1 MKVQVITS
9 EKLLWSPASPTTA
22 LALVAL
28 ADAFMACTSLI
39 LFLIANTSQPVSN
52 SDSSSRFEVGPAWT
66 QRFRQI
72 RWTIHTQ
79 FTECKQT
86 DKVKDLPWLTSRK
99 FLEEGGVQVRTQLAY
114 LFPDNLHRSKNWR
127 APRPTSSELQVP
139 PGDVS
144 HKCANLKAGVYI
156 ISIVEF
162 SAIYGMVAVK
172 HTFGLQENGRGAAT
186 IPYINPNFRYWLGER
201 YTNHTS
207 ILLPLNTISPPQNVF
222 YKDHHKHK
230 ISLFFTH

>member
-172 HTFGLQENGRGAAT
+172 HTFGLQENGRGAAET
-186 IPYINPNFRYWLGER
+186 IFLE
-201 YTNHTS
+201 S
-207 ILLPLNTISPPQNVF
+207 KSVF
-222 YKDHHKHK
+222 YSYHPIYGRKLDYGNDIHPCLYDNMYNNNAFKSK
-230 ISLFFTH
+230 RILVC